1 MPLAGQ
7 RVVDIDQRNIRADPR
22 QLVVRPAEQERVG
35 LRVDRE
41 ALRAAL
47 RRGDE
52 NSNAPL
58 YLVYLGHGTSDG
70 SDAALNL
77 VGPDVRASELALWLD
92 PVERPTAVLICA
104 AASGPFLTRLSKPG
118 RVVVTAARSGRETSF
133 ARFGDA
139 LSTAIAEPEADL
151 DGDRQVSLL
160 EAFLVASRRTAAFYE
175 EELRLASEHALLDD
189 DGNGRGTPA
198 GWYRGL
204 ELVER
209 PADEGAADGLL
220 AHRFVLVPSAE
231 ELAIPDA
238 VRARRD
244 ALERELAGLRQRKGT
259 LAPEAYESELERVL
273 LALAR
278 LYRDLEGTRE
288 DPGAGG

>member
-1 MPLAGQ
+1 M
-7 RVVDIDQRNIRADPR
+7 
-22 QLVVRPAEQERVG
+22 
-35 LRVDRE
+35 
-41 ALRAAL
+41 
-47 RRGDE
+47 
-52 NSNAPL
+52 
-58 YLVYLGHGTSDG
+58 
-70 SDAALNL
+70 
-77 VGPDVRASELALWLD
+77 
-92 PVERPTAVLICA
+92 
-104 AASGPFLTRLSKPG
+104 
-118 RVVVTAARSGRETSF
+118 
-133 ARFGDA
+133 
-139 LSTAIAEPEADL
+139 
-151 DGDRQVSLL
+151 SLL

-238 VRARRD
+238 MRARRD